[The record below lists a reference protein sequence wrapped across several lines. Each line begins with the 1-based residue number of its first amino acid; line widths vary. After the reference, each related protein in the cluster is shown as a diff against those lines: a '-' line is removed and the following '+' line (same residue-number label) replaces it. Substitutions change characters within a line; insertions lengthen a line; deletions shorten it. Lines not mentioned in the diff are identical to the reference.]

1 MLTRFFL
8 IGGASGDCRNKYK
21 NRMCFPHKVI
31 WRLKKM
37 SATEKTSVVS
47 GFYKLPIEKR
57 REFVTQFAN
66 LNEDDVK
73 SFSSSLDLAT
83 ADRMIENV
91 LGTFELPL
99 GLAVNFLINN
109 KEYILPMVTEESSVV
124 AAASNAAKIARVKG
138 GFSTILSKPLM
149 IGQLQLLHIEDVT
162 SAAQGILQHKTQ
174 LLAVAN
180 AQDKV
185 LVDFGGGAKDIE
197 VRILQSPLGPMI
209 VTHLIVDVRD
219 AMGANAV
226 NTMCEALAPVLEEI
240 TGGKVRLKIL
250 SNLADKRIA
259 KATATFDK
267 EKMGGEH
274 VVDAFLES
282 YLLAS
287 VDPYR
292 AATHNKGIMNG
303 IDALIIATGNDFRA
317 IEAGAHAYAARDG
330 HYTSLT
336 RYHKN
341 NNGDLVGEIELPL
354 AVGVVGGAANIHPKA
369 RLCRKILGI
378 KTAQELAEIVASLG
392 LAQNFAALLA
402 LSTVGIQ
409 KGHMSLHAKNIAVMA
424 GAQGEE
430 IEVLAE
436 RLVTDGKVKLDYAK
450 DQLEKL
456 RRKV

>member
-1 MLTRFFL
+1 
-8 IGGASGDCRNKYK
+8 
-21 NRMCFPHKVI
+21 
-31 WRLKKM
+31 M
-37 SATEKTSVVS
+37 SVTEKTSVVS

-57 REFVTQFAN
+57 REFVTQFST
-66 LNEDDVK
+66 LNQDDVN
-73 SFSSSLDLAT
+73 SFSSCLDLAT

-109 KEYILPMVTEESSVV
+109 KDYIIPMATEESSVV

-138 GFSTILSKPLM
+138 GFSTMCSKPLM
-149 IGQLQLLHIEDVT
+149 IGQLQLLHIKDVAT
-162 SAAQGILQHKTQ
+162 AAQNIMQHKKQ
-174 LLAVAN
+174 LLTLAN

-197 VRILQSPLGPMI
+197 VRILNSPLGHMI

-226 NTMCEALAPVLEEI
+226 NTMCEALAPMLEEI

-250 SNLADKRIA
+250 SNLADKRLV

-267 EKMGGEH
+267 EKMGGDQ

-282 YLLAS
+282 YVLAS
-287 VDPYR
+287 IDPYR

-317 IEAGAHAYAARDG
+317 IEAGAHAYAARNG
-330 HYTSLT
+330 QYTSLT
-336 RYHKN
+336 AYRKN
-341 NNGDLVGEIELPL
+341 KDGDLVGEIELPM
-354 AVGVVGGAANIHPKA
+354 AVGVVGGAANMHPKA
-369 RLCRKILGI
+369 KLCRKILGV
-378 KTAQELAEIVASLG
+378 KSAQELAEIVASLG
-392 LAQNFAALLA
+392 LAQNFAALFA

-430 IEVLAE
+430 IEKLADQ
-436 RLVTDGKVKLDYAK
+436 LVQNGKVKLDYAK
-450 DQLEKL
+450 ELLEKI
-456 RRKV
+456 RKKG

>member
-1 MLTRFFL
+1 
-8 IGGASGDCRNKYK
+8 
-21 NRMCFPHKVI
+21 
-31 WRLKKM
+31 M
-37 SATEKTSVVS
+37 SLSKKTSVVS
-47 GFYKLPIEKR
+47 GFYKLPIEER
-57 REFVTQFAN
+57 RAFVAQFAN

-73 SFSSSLDLAT
+73 IFSSCLDLTT

-91 LGTFELPL
+91 LGTFEVPL

-109 KEYILPMVTEESSVV
+109 KEYIIPMATEESSVV

-138 GFSTILSKPLM
+138 GFSTTCSEPLM
-149 IGQLQLLHIEDVT
+149 IGQLQLLHIKDVAT
-162 SAAQGILQHKTQ
+162 AAQKIIQHKKQ

-180 AQDKV
+180 AQDKI

-197 VRILQSPLGPMI
+197 VRILKSPLGHMI

-250 SNLADKRIA
+250 SNLADKRLV
-259 KATATFDK
+259 KATAIFDK
-267 EKMGGEH
+267 EKMGGDH

-282 YLLAS
+282 YVLAS
-287 VDPYR
+287 IDPYR

-317 IEAGAHAYAARDG
+317 IEAGAHAYAARNG
-330 HYTSLT
+330 QYTSLT
-336 RYHKN
+336 QYHKN
-341 NNGDLVGEIELPL
+341 KDGDLVGEIELPM
-354 AVGVVGGAANIHPKA
+354 AVGVVGGAANMHPKA
-369 RLCRKILGI
+369 KLCRKILGI
-378 KTAQELAEIVASLG
+378 KTARELAEVVASLG
-392 LAQNFAALLA
+392 LAQNFAALFA

-424 GAQGEE
+424 GAQGDE
-430 IEVLAE
+430 IEKLSDI
-436 RLVTDGKVKLDYAK
+436 LVHDGKVKLDYAK
-450 DQLEKL
+450 ELLEKI
-456 RRKV
+456 RKKS